1 MVLELRELE
10 EEQEEEEEEVTYMEA
25 AGWMGHEEGKC
36 KVYYCKLGSYIM
48 CKITYYVRIRHDKS
62 NMYTLNL
69 RAITAKL

>member
-36 KVYYCKLGSYIM
+36 NFPSDHF
-48 CKITYYVRIRHDKS
+48 RS
-62 NMYTLNL
+62 F
-69 RAITAKL
+69 